1 MNILEKFIEIFKNC
15 IIILSGYEKLHL
27 SEYATNLSNDFGF
40 ELIEFKYPD
49 FESLNK
55 AVKNSTKQSGIII
68 YGLTFPSDKLEFKAN
83 YHISLS
89 ANKTLIDDESQFSI
103 YNQYVKENFINKF
116 KNLKSIDY
124 SNDIYDDIYEM
135 CIDFIK
141 KKVYGDKYE
150 EAQKKYLEDSE
161 SESENNQITSVKDDE
176 DDTPDIPET
185 TESSGGSR
193 RSIPKLYKGMIKRVY
208 KKGSKKISKK
218 GSKNKPKKVKRIIG
232 TRLLKKTIKI

>member
-27 SEYATNLSNDFGF
+27 SEYAKKLSNDFGF

-49 FESLNK
+49 FESLNT
-55 AVKNSTKQSGIII
+55 AVKNSNKQSGIII

-103 YNQYVKENFINKF
+103 YNQYVKENYINKF
-116 KNLKSIDY
+116 KNLKLVEFSD
-124 SNDIYDDIYEM
+124 DIYEDIYEM

-150 EAQKKYLEDSE
+150 EAQKKYLEESQSE
-161 SESENNQITSVKDDE
+161 AENNQITSVKDDE
-176 DDTPDIPET
+176 DDSDNTS
-185 TESSGGSR
+185 ESSGGSR
-193 RSIPKLYKGMIKRVY
+193 RNIPKLYKGMTKRVY
-208 KKGSKKISKK
+208 KQGSKKVSKK
-218 GSKNKPKKVKRIIG
+218 LANKVSKKKPKKVKRIIG
-232 TRLLKKTIKI
+232 TR